1 VLESHNKNKGTNQM
15 FNFSQFPVLETA
27 RLRLREIVADDDEAI
42 FAIRGDYEVTKYN
55 IGDAY
60 TDIEQAQNLI
70 DAMTR
75 LYHEERELRWGIT
88 LKGEQT
94 VIGMCG
100 FNYWHRLDKRASIG
114 FDLNRQHWKQ
124 GIMREALYAILDFGF
139 NQMKLNRI
147 EADASA
153 ANMASIKLLN
163 SLNFQQEGIQR
174 EQYFDKGQFYDL
186 LLFGLLRREW
196 TG

>member
-1 VLESHNKNKGTNQM
+1 M

>member
-1 VLESHNKNKGTNQM
+1 M
-15 FNFSQFPVLETA
+15 FDFSQFPVLETA
-27 RLRLREIVADDDEAI
+27 RLRLREIVMSDDEAI

-75 LYHEERELRWGIT
+75 LYQEEQELRWGIT
-88 LKGEQT
+88 LKNEDT

-100 FNYWHRLDKRASIG
+100 FNYWQRVDKRASIG
-114 FDLNRQHWKQ
+114 FDLNRQFWKR
-124 GIMREALYAILDFGF
+124 GIMREALYAMLDFGF
-139 NQMKLNRI
+139 KEMELNRI
-147 EADASA
+147 EADASSE
-153 ANMASIKLLN
+153 NKASINLLQ

-174 EQYFDKGQFYDL
+174 EQYYEDGQFYDL
-186 LLFGLLRREW
+186 VLFGFLRREW
-196 TG
+196 QK